1 MDDSTRLDEMDT
13 YRRMEGGDNDSC
25 NFGPFRVGSVKSPLI
40 VALVTA

>member
-1 MDDSTRLDEMDT
+1 MTLAPLYHLWSQR
-13 YRRMEGGDNDSC
+13 GGGNDSC